1 MLVAIRDGIDPDN
14 DERKVVKQWC
24 DLKDLKESH
33 PIEVAEYA
41 VTHKIDNMPAFAWW
55 VPYTLKKRDRII
67 LAVKSRIKRTTHKY
81 GIEVLTSVE
90 HAIAIDK
97 KNGNRYW

>member
-14 DERKVVKQWC
+14 DKRKIVKQWC

-41 VTHKIDNMPAFAWW
+41 VTHKIDDMPAFVWW

-67 LAVKSRIKRTTHKY
+67 LAVKSRIRRTTHKY
-81 GIEVLTSVE
+81 GIEVPKLVK
-90 HAIAIDK
+90 HAKAIDK
-97 KNGNRYW
+97 KNGNRY